1 MKRPGQEGRDSE
13 REGPRESRCYR
24 RIGSQ
29 LGTYIHAPPN
39 NSEAMISKLQI
50 TRRPTTKPT
59 MEALFFPR
67 GSPFAR

>member
-1 MKRPGQEGRDSE
+1 MKRPVEGGDSE
-13 REGPRESRCYR
+13 ERKGEYRCYR

-39 NSEAMISKLQI
+39 NFEAMISKLQI
-50 TRRPTTKPT
+50 TRRPTTKPA

-67 GSPFAR
+67 GSSFAG